1 MNIAAKFA
9 RQRVE
14 AIEKC
19 VLTMAADPKF
29 QFLPYIA
36 HDQPDVYE
44 TPDVAEAETS
54 DFYEEETTNDNIERL
69 HISTKDSYNKFK
81 GKYLTGD
88 VDFSD
93 RIGKKFRTG
102 YDARSGEWDLA
113 GEGEKESPIQKCLR
127 LQCEMNELMEEI
139 TASQADASKSK
150 EEKASYEAVF
160 DVVGTAKKVLESLKL
175 EQAMGGEVVPAGGS
189 EVEAKKLLA
198 KVEEYKKSGGGD
210 PVKTANELAQSSR
223 IAELEHRLHQL
234 EMSVGAKPEKISR
247 LAGSAGANNLIDAVQ
262 SISAKAAMLQPQ
274 QLDVIEGRL
283 GNLVKTMN
291 AIQEKSS
298 ANGQDANRE
307 QKILELYDIAKTTE
321 PIVQILPE
329 MLHRMQT
336 LESLHKYATNF
347 SKLFAELETTQAS
360 IVNGI
365 AANKTLLTGVEQA
378 FNTNL
383 ENVNKEVKKLEERMV
398 GLQQKMK

>member
-1 MNIAAKFA
+1 M
-9 RQRVE
+9 
-14 AIEKC
+14 
-19 VLTMAADPKF
+19 ADPKF
-29 QFLPYIA
+29 QFLPYI
-36 HDQPDVYE
+36 
-44 TPDVAEAETS
+44 
-54 DFYEEETTNDNIERL
+54 RL

-102 YDARSGEWDLA
+102 YDSRSGEWDLA

-139 TASQADASKSK
+139 TASQTDASKTK

-160 DVVGTAKKVLESLKL
+160 DVVV
-175 EQAMGGEVVPAGGS
+175 
-189 EVEAKKLLA
+189 
-198 KVEEYKKSGGGD
+198 YF
-210 PVKTANELAQSSR
+210 
-223 IAELEHRLHQL
+223 
-234 EMSVGAKPEKISR
+234 
-247 LAGSAGANNLIDAVQ
+247 
-262 SISAKAAMLQPQ
+262 AKAALLQPS

-321 PIVQILPE
+321 PIAQILPE
-329 MLHRMQT
+329 M
-336 LESLHKYATNF
+336 
-347 SKLFAELETTQAS
+347 
-360 IVNGI
+360 
-365 AANKTLLTGVEQA
+365 
-378 FNTNL
+378 
-383 ENVNKEVKKLEERMV
+383 
-398 GLQQKMK
+398 